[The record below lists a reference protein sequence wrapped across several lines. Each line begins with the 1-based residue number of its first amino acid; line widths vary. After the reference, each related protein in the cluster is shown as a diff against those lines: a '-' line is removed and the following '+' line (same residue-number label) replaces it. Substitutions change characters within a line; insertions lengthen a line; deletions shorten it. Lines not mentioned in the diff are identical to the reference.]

1 MKSSLNYCL
10 DNFQFAWVMPQP
22 PKQHPATFCSRL
34 FIWHGGA
41 AFHESKTAVFQIA
54 MTMVCSD
61 LPRFVNGSKTTRFLL
76 RFDY

>member
-1 MKSSLNYCL
+1 M
-10 DNFQFAWVMPQP
+10 WVMQQP

-41 AFHESKTAVFQIA
+41 AFHESKTSVFQIA
-54 MTMVCSD
+54 MTMVCRD
-61 LPRFVNGSKTTRFLL
+61 LPQLANGSKTTRFLL

>member
-1 MKSSLNYCL
+1 M
-10 DNFQFAWVMPQP
+10 WVMQQP

-41 AFHESKTAVFQIA
+41 AFHESKTSVFQIA

-61 LPRFVNGSKTTRFLL
+61 LP
-76 RFDY
+76 